1 MTTPRHQ
8 FRYKNTKAE
17 MVYLGEQLAKNTGHL
32 FRKSLRPIK
41 RWPETEPVTWGFIP
55 SHFKRT
61 NFILRTGGEDSLPRK
76 FFSVEDMIFYLKSML
91 AISQMQTQ
99 EVTRWFELIDRKMG
113 LNTPQFPLGDSR
125 LAIGPT
131 HDLSQEDYPEL
142 TE

>member
-1 MTTPRHQ
+1 MTTPCYR

-41 RWPETEPVTWGFIP
+41 KWPETEPSTWGFV
-55 SHFKRT
+55 SHRANKDLFK
-61 NFILRTGGEDSLPRK
+61 LRTGEEVPTRYFVVRDQ
-76 FFSVEDMIFYLKSML
+76 IFYLKSML

-99 EVTRWFELIDRKMG
+99 EITRWFELIDRKVG

-131 HDLSQEDYPEL
+131 HDTSQEDYPEL

>member
-1 MTTPRHQ
+1 MTTPWHQ

-32 FRKSLRPIK
+32 FRKSLTARNPPK
-41 RWPETEPVTWGFIP
+41 VTDPATWGFIKWRGMKGYALWTVAATP
-55 SHFKRT
+55 
-61 NFILRTGGEDSLPRK
+61 LR
-76 FFSVEDMIFYLKSML
+76 FFSIEDMIYLLKSML

-99 EVTRWFELIDRKMG
+99 EITRWFELIDRKVG

-131 HDLSQEDYPEL
+131 YDTSQEDYPEL
-142 TE
+142 ETTDG